1 MTIENIRTPDL
12 AQISS
17 YSRLIQDI
25 SDEALAVLQD
35 AEPTLE
41 ALAHAAADVHAL
53 AARGETGDVLGL
65 VLAVGR
71 AEEALAPLRRLGE
84 CAHAGLNELREAL
97 HLPSAP
103 SAANPA

>member
-1 MTIENIRTPDL
+1 MTIPNIRTPDL

-25 SDEALAVLQD
+25 SDKALVVLQA
-35 AEPTLE
+35 AEPALE

-53 AARGETGDVLGL
+53 ASRGEAGDVLGL
-65 VLAVGR
+65 LVAVGR
-71 AEEALAPLRRLGE
+71 AEEALAPLRRLAE
-84 CAHAGLNELREAL
+84 TAQDGLDELREAL

-103 SAANPA
+103 NPA

>member
-53 AARGETGDVLGL
+53 AARGETGDVL
-65 VLAVGR
+65 AVGR